1 MKFFGYLLKID
12 RRIIFLV
19 IGVVIIV
26 PMLFR
31 VRLPMG
37 YQKMTM
43 GLFDTIEKI
52 DPKKQCLMISTDYV
66 PQTEAENQ
74 PMAVVL
80 MRHAFA
86 RRLPVLMI
94 SLYVEST
101 PLANAA
107 MEQVMQEFN
116 SWAQTS
122 ADSIKYGRDVVFL
135 GWQPPPIVPILGM
148 GKSITGIYPT
158 EFRGMPTD
166 SLPIMKNIKN
176 YEQVGIVTAISGGS
190 PPIWFVQ
197 FAQTKFGVKV
207 GAGVT
212 AVSAP
217 DFYPYFETGQFSGIL
232 GGMKGAAEYEQLVE
246 NKYHV
251 GGRMRAT
258 DGMGSQSAAH
268 LAIMA
273 FVVVGNIAYFAA
285 KRRKG

>member
-1 MKFFGYLLKID
+1 MNWDRLLHID
-12 RRIIFLV
+12 RRYIFIV
-19 IGVVIIV
+19 IGIVIIV
-26 PMLFR
+26 PML
-31 VRLPMG
+31 VTVKLPMG
-37 YQKMTM
+37 YQKMTV
-43 GLFDTIEKI
+43 GLFDTIESI

-74 PMAVVL
+74 PMTVVL

-86 RRLPVLMI
+86 RRVPILLL

-107 MEQVMQEFN
+107 MEQVMGEFN
-116 SWAQTS
+116 ARAKTD

-135 GWQPPPIVPILGM
+135 GWQPPPIVPILAM
-148 GKSITGIYPT
+148 GKSISGIYPT

-166 SLPIMKNIKN
+166 SLPVMKNIKN
-176 YEQVGIVTAISGGS
+176 YDDVGIVCAISGGS
-190 PPIWFVQ
+190 APLWFVQ

-207 GAGVT
+207 GAGCT

-217 DFYPYFETGQFSGIL
+217 DFYPYFETRQFSGML

-246 NKYHV
+246 KKYAL

-258 DGMGSQSAAH
+258 EGMGSQSAAH
-268 LAIMA
+268 LAIMV
-273 FVVVGNIAYFAA
+273 FVVLGNIAYFASR
-285 KRRKG
+285 RRKG